1 MKKTDRPNN
10 KSKRLC
16 APQGMPGVPPAA
28 PERGRTVIENAT
40 VIIVERSSCSKRG
53 RDLPQ

>member
-1 MKKTDRPNN
+1 MKKTNRPNN

-28 PERGRTVIENAT
+28 PERGTTIIKNAT
-40 VIIVERSSCSKRG
+40 VIIVERSSRRSGKG
-53 RDLPQ
+53 ELPQ